1 MTSIVNSVVYRD
13 GKRIGD
19 IAINDIGEAIQ
30 QAGTFVWLGMHEPD
44 DSQLLRIQQEFGLH
58 ELAIEDAHHAHQRP
72 KIEAYSN
79 SLFIVLK
86 TAQLEAGHVVY
97 GETHLFVG
105 KNFLVSARA

>member
-58 ELAIEDAHHAHQRP
+58 ELAIEAAHHAHQRP

-86 TAQLEAGHVVY
+86 TAPAGSRSC
-97 GETHLFVG
+97 GQGLRMSSSTRPTRPLD
-105 KNFLVSARA
+105 AA